1 MNENVPRCPLPTGF
15 PNELASEAY
24 VEPNNEVSWRPL
36 QAIQAVEWLGTHG
49 YAVLGTEVFLPKQGS
64 LFSLPYFQN
73 VERIGA
79 EAWDLFAA
87 RAAAE
92 TSAYLKTCL
101 SKFSEEGDV
110 YVNVTWVSEEEFRNL
125 KI

>member
-1 MNENVPRCPLPTGF
+1 MNEPVRRSPLPAGF

-24 VEPNNEVSWRPL
+24 VAPNNEVAWRPT
-36 QAIQAVEWLGTHG
+36 QTIQAVEWFGIHG

-64 LFSLPYFQN
+64 LQSLPYFQH
-73 VERIGA
+73 VERTRA
-79 EAWDLFAA
+79 EEWGLFVA

-92 TSAYLKTCL
+92 TLAYLKTCL
-101 SKFSEEGDV
+101 PMFSEEGDV

-125 KI
+125 KV